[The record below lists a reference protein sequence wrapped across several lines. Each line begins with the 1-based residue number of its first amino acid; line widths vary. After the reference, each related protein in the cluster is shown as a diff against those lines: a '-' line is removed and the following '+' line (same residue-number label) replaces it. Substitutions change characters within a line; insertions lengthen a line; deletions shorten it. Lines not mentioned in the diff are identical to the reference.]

1 MCLLYVR
8 RVKKR
13 NWSLISGKN
22 IAAVLR
28 DKFPLAN
35 TKTFPSYDQKEMLFG
50 YWLACLLACND
61 YTADDGDGAT
71 LYWKYFRLFV
81 LLQSYK
87 VNIIIALLNGQEQ
100 HQHGMKIS
108 YLHTRKLYVLCI
120 NIQKQ
125 LMAYNW
131 AGRDEER
138 QRMIKTLLLVAN
150 LLKTCEAVLGDDIV
164 CCKRSTFSEFNYV
177 IWIQI

>member
-1 MCLLYVR
+1 M
-8 RVKKR
+8 
-13 NWSLISGKN
+13 
-22 IAAVLR
+22 R
-28 DKFPLAN
+28 DKFSLAN

-100 HQHGMKIS
+100 HSTWNENKLFAYQKIICFVYKYPEATHGI
-108 YLHTRKLYVLCI
+108 
-120 NIQKQ
+120 
-125 LMAYNW
+125 
-131 AGRDEER
+131 
-138 QRMIKTLLLVAN
+138 
-150 LLKTCEAVLGDDIV
+150 
-164 CCKRSTFSEFNYV
+164 
-177 IWIQI
+177 